1 MEMCKSLQTSSLRD
15 LLLQLALKVRVRVWV
30 WVWVWVCVRCTNSRE
45 GMSVCR
51 FLSGKLRK

>member
-15 LLLQLALKVRVRVWV
+15 LLLQLALKVRVWV
-30 WVWVWVCVRCTNSRE
+30 WVWCTNSRG